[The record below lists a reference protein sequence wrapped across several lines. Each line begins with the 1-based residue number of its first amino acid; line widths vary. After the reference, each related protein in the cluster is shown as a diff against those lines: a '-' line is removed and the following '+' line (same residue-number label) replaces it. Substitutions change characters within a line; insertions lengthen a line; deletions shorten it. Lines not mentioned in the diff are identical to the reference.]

1 MKRQYRFS
9 SLILAGQFF
18 MGIQLANAQYEDGS
32 LAGTI
37 RDSSGAVVA
46 RAAVS
51 RFRAPWEPGIQQF
64 GLKILY

>member
-1 MKRQYRFS
+1 
-9 SLILAGQFF
+9 